1 MRYGAERG
9 NGAAAGLHA
18 DPPVLRQIIIDKYPA
33 AGQNVRLLLQT
44 TRRDASVS
52 TLVTNARELCTCVT
66 RPRATTDQLTLAR
79 FNGQSYKSGTGALA
93 FQNQNVCHL
102 IRKIKE

>member
-52 TLVTNARELCTCVT
+52 TVVTNARELCTCVT
-66 RPRATTDQLTLAR
+66 RPRATTDWPASTANQKKWDR
-79 FNGQSYKSGTGALA
+79 ALA
-93 FQNQNVCHL
+93 FQNQNFYNL
-102 IRKIKE
+102 IRNL